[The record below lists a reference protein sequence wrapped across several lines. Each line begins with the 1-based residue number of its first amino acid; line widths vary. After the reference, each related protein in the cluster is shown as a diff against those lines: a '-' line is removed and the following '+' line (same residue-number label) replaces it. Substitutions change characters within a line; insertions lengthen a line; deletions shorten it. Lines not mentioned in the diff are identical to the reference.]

1 MKGTY
6 KEQTQSL
13 VEPSSYKR
21 AKVLNQHR
29 VQYVPRCIGHIPER
43 AVNVIC
49 IKEYATNYTSF
60 RHRYRYRNRLIVA
73 PNKISL

>member
-13 VEPSSYKR
+13 VEPSSYNR
-21 AKVLNQHR
+21 AKVLNQHL

-43 AVNVIC
+43 AVKI
-49 IKEYATNYTSF
+49 IWPKEYATNYTSF
-60 RHRYRYRNRLIVA
+60 RHRYRYKNRPSVA
-73 PNKISL
+73 PNKINL